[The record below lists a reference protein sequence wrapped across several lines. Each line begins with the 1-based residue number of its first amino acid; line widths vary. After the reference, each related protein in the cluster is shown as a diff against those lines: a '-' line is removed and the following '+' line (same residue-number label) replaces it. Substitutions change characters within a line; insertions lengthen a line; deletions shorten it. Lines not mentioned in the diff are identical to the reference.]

1 MTLYGPNS
9 DNTAFYE
16 NIFTHIDEIG
26 NSDFTICGDYNLVL
40 DPNMDSYNYKH
51 VNNPKACDKLL
62 GKIYEKNIVD
72 PFRETFPLKKCYT
85 WRKRNLL
92 KQARLDYF
100 LVSETT
106 MQYVKQ
112 TKIESSY
119 RSDHSPIVL
128 ELQFT
133 NFNQGKG
140 YWKHN
145 NSLLSD
151 KDYLKIINKR
161 ISEIKAQYALPV
173 YNFDDINNIPAK
185 DIQFTINDQLFLDVL
200 LMELRG
206 TAISYSSHKN
216 KLKNI
221 REQELLSNIKK

>member
-1 MTLYGPNS
+1 
-9 DNTAFYE
+9 
-16 NIFTHIDEIG
+16 
-26 NSDFTICGDYNLVL
+26 
-40 DPNMDSYNYKH
+40 
-51 VNNPKACDKLL
+51 
-62 GKIYEKNIVD
+62 
-72 PFRETFPLKKCYT
+72 
-85 WRKRNLL
+85 
-92 KQARLDYF
+92 
-100 LVSETT
+100 

-173 YNFDDINNIPAK
+173 YNFDDINNIPVK

-200 LMELRG
+200 LMELRR

>member
-1 MTLYGPNS
+1 M
-9 DNTAFYE
+9 
-16 NIFTHIDEIG
+16 
-26 NSDFTICGDYNLVL
+26 
-40 DPNMDSYNYKH
+40 K
-51 VNNPKACDKLL
+51 
-62 GKIYEKNIVD
+62 KNIVD
-72 PFRETFPLKKCYT
+72 PFREMFPSKKCYT
-85 WRKRNLL
+85 WRKRNPL

-119 RSDHSPIVL
+119 SQNLTKENVTGNITIPYFSDR
-128 ELQFT
+128 
-133 NFNQGKG
+133 
-140 YWKHN
+140 
-145 NSLLSD
+145 
-151 KDYLKIINKR
+151 DYLKIINKR

-173 YNFDDINNIPAK
+173 YNFDGINSIPAK

-206 TAISYSSHKN
+206 TAISYSTHKY

-221 REQELLSNIKK
+221 KEQ

>member
-1 MTLYGPNS
+1 M
-9 DNTAFYE
+9 
-16 NIFTHIDEIG
+16 
-26 NSDFTICGDYNLVL
+26 
-40 DPNMDSYNYKH
+40 K
-51 VNNPKACDKLL
+51 
-62 GKIYEKNIVD
+62 KNIVD

-85 WRKRNLL
+85 WRKRNPL

-119 RSDHSPIVL
+119 RSNHSPIVL

-140 YWKHN
+140 YWTHN

-161 ISEIKAQYALPV
+161 LSEIKAQYALPV
-173 YNFDDINNIPAK
+173 YNCDDINNIPA
-185 DIQFTINDQLFLDVL
+185 
-200 LMELRG
+200 
-206 TAISYSSHKN
+206 
-216 KLKNI
+216 
-221 REQELLSNIKK
+221 